1 MTRLED
7 ELRKFKEEYEGV
19 SRKAAEYIEKSPEG
33 YLRISECN
41 SRKQYY
47 QVNSDN
53 SGKYYNGKYLRKDE
67 IQIAKALAQKEYAK
81 NLLKIADERV
91 KQVNNFLMSYEE
103 NELGKVYSNLSV
115 QRKELIT
122 PIVLDDEEYARRW
135 MAVEYRRKPEKIY
148 YNEYGQKKPETEYYS
163 KRNEKV
169 RSKSEKL
176 IADLLIDMGVYYR
189 YEYPIQLKGY
199 YDGVAYV
206 DFYLL
211 KVKERKEICYE
222 HCGMSDD
229 RGYYN
234 DFVFR
239 SNCYTK
245 NGYIQGENLLYSFES
260 SEYPVNLK
268 AIEKQVKSILGM

>member
-19 SRKAAEYIEKSPEG
+19 GRKAAEYIEKSPEG

-91 KQVNNFLMSYEE
+91 KQANNFLMSYEE
-103 NELGKVYSNLSV
+103 DELGKVYSNLSV

-211 KVKERKEICYE
+211 NVKERKEICYE

>member
-1 MTRLED
+1 MTILLDEIMSLKRRYELVED
-7 ELRKFKEEYEGV
+7 EAIHYL
-19 SRKAAEYIEKSPEG
+19 EKSPQG
-33 YLRISECN
+33 HLRVSKEKN
-41 SRKQYY
+41 RTQYY
-47 QVNSDN
+47 YVSDGEEKN
-53 SGKYYNGKYLRKDE
+53 YNGVYIRKSD
-67 IQIAKALAQKEYAK
+67 ILKAKQLAQKEYCEDILEVTK
-81 NLLKIADERV
+81 KRLGHIDSFIKTYKDD
-91 KQVNNFLMSYEE
+91 
-103 NELGKVYSNLSV
+103 ELGSIYSKLPIE
-115 QRKELIT
+115 RKELIT

-211 KVKERKEICYE
+211 NVKERKEICYE

-260 SEYPVNLK
+260 SEYPVNLTV
-268 AIEKQVKSILGM
+268 IEKQVRSVLRM

>member
-19 SRKAAEYIEKSPEG
+19 GRKAAEYIEKSPEG

-176 IADLLIDMGVYYR
+176 IADLLNDMGVYYR

-211 KVKERKEICYE
+211 NVKERKEICYE

>member
-7 ELRKFKEEYEGV
+7 ELRKFREEYEGV
-19 SRKAAEYIEKSPEG
+19 GRKAAEYIEKSPEG

-81 NLLKIADERV
+81 NLLKITDERV
-91 KQVNNFLMSYEE
+91 RQANNFLMSYEE
-103 NELGKVYSNLSV
+103 DELGKVYSNLSV

-211 KVKERKEICYE
+211 NVKEKKEICYE

-239 SNCYTK
+239 SNCYIK
-245 NGYIQGENLLYSFES
+245 NGYIPGENLLYSFES
-260 SEYPVNLK
+260 SDYPVNLK
-268 AIEKQVKSILGM
+268 VIEKQVKTILGL